1 MNFERRGTLA
11 AAMLGAVALGGCA
24 FSSSP
29 ADALQFAPPPGWR
42 SSPAFLGFMQF
53 WRPAADDREVLM
65 LFRSPRQ
72 VDPNQIF
79 ADSRVEG
86 NVKDVTVERRTKVYI
101 CGAQPAQYFEARG
114 TSSHGETH
122 VDMMITNIAGKTY
135 FAMYA
140 RPIELPANPVAE
152 AALRELCTKH

>member
-1 MNFERRGTLA
+1 MIFARFGALVIA
-11 AAMLGAVALGGCA
+11 ALGPVALGGCA
-24 FSSSP
+24 LSSSP
-29 ADALQFAPPPGWR
+29 ADALQFQPPPGWH
-42 SSPAFLGFMQF
+42 SSPGFLGFMQF

-79 ADSRVEG
+79 ADSRVQG
-86 NVKDVTVERRTKVYI
+86 DVKDVTVERRTKVYI

-114 TSSHGETH
+114 TSSHGDSR

-140 RPIELPANPVAE
+140 RPIELPANPMAE
-152 AALRELCTKH
+152 AALRELCAKR